1 MPKQSYKERYPV
13 AFPTLTPEQMA
24 IVAEV
29 GVRQT
34 YPDGAVLFQAGE
46 VAFKFLVLL
55 QGEIAILDH
64 SGGTSQTV
72 LVHYAGEFT
81 GDLANLAGRSSNVE
95 AVARGTVEVYEISGP
110 ELRLLLQERVALSE
124 TLLNA
129 FIARSRGI
137 SENNFTGLRLIGSQY
152 AQDTFRLR
160 DFMAKNRVLFTWIDP
175 EKDPHMEAW
184 LSLLAV
190 GPGEM
195 PIVASGTQWLLRNP
209 SNLELADRLGIRQTF
224 REEVYDLVI
233 VGAGPAGLAAAVY
246 GASEG
251 LKTVVLERLASGGQA
266 GTSSRIENYLGFPAG
281 VSGSE
286 LAARAT
292 LQAEKFGAHLSIPSR
307 ALSITF
313 EDNYKVLSLEEG
325 ESITTKALLIAS
337 GADYRRLP
345 LADLARFEGAG
356 VYYAATAMELQ
367 LCDGGQVV
375 VVGGGNSAGQAA
387 VFLSAN
393 VRKVLLVIRG
403 EGLGQTM
410 SRYLAGRI
418 DQTSNIE
425 LLTGSEITGLRGHA
439 QLEAVEVTHHQ
450 NGVKREVPVTAL
462 FSFIGAV
469 PRTAWLPASI
479 ERDAKN
485 FLLTGSEVSNLPGW
499 ELTRPPLLLETSQAG
514 VFAAG
519 DVRSGSVKRVASA
532 VGEGAMAVQFAH
544 EYLKNF

>member
-1 MPKQSYKERYPV
+1 MAKQTYKEKYPV
-13 AFPTLTPEQMA
+13 AFPTLTREQMA

-29 GVRQT
+29 GVKQT
-34 YPDGAVLFQAGE
+34 YPDGAVLFRAGE

-55 QGEIAILDH
+55 EGEIAIVDH
-64 SGGTSQTV
+64 SGGTPQTV
-72 LVHYAGEFT
+72 LVHYPGEFT

-95 AVARGTVEVYEISGP
+95 AVALGAVEVYEISGP
-110 ELRLLLQERVALSE
+110 DLRRLLQERPGLSE

-137 SENNFTGLRLIGSQY
+137 TENNFTGLRLIGSKY

-160 DFMAKNRVLFTWIDP
+160 DFLAKNRVLFTWIDP
-175 EKDPHMEAW
+175 EQDPQMEAW

-190 GPGEM
+190 QPGET

-209 SNLELADRLGIRQTF
+209 SNRELADRLGLRQAF
-224 REEVYDLVI
+224 REDLYDLVI

-251 LKTVVLERLASGGQA
+251 LKTVVLEGLASGGQA

-281 VSGSE
+281 VSGTE

-307 ALSITF
+307 ALSLAF
-313 EDNYKVLSLEEG
+313 EVNYKVLSLEEG
-325 ESITTKALLIAS
+325 ESVTTKALLIAS

-345 LADLARFEGAG
+345 VAELARFEGAG
-356 VYYAATAMELQ
+356 VYYAATPMELQ
-367 LCDGGQVV
+367 LCSGGQVV

-387 VFLSAN
+387 VFLAAS

-403 EGLGQTM
+403 DGLGETM
-410 SRYLAGRI
+410 SRYLAQRI
-418 DQTSNIE
+418 VQTPNIE
-425 LLTGSEITGLRGHA
+425 LLTGSEITGLRGQS
-439 QLEAVEVTHHQ
+439 QLETVEITDRHR
-450 NGVKREVPVTAL
+450 GVKREVPVTAL

-469 PRTAWLPASI
+469 PRTGWLPPAI
-479 ERDAKN
+479 RRDGKN
-485 FLLTGSEVSNLPGW
+485 FLLTGGEVAGSPGW
-499 ELTRPPLLLETSQAG
+499 EVARPPLLLETSRPG

-532 VGEGAMAVQFAH
+532 VGEGAMAVQFVH
-544 EYLKNF
+544 EYLRDF